1 MSKKKNK
8 TSKNDNNLAIAYYRY
23 SSHSQNELSIDQQR
37 AQAQKYAETHGLQI
51 VREYEDKAMTGTND
65 DRPGF
70 QQMLSEVGKIKPA
83 ALILWKTDRLGRDRY
98 DLAISKKKIRDA
110 GCEILYIAEALP
122 TSTPEAS
129 LMEGLLESMAEFY
142 SKPLFLFRRTQKSCA
157 DPGIDKIG
165 DKGAEAHIREEMIGH
180 VDAVIAIE
188 QHENTGSGKADP
200 VPFSAPAFE
209 HIHKH
214 RQSKHHAGNS
224 HVAAGPALEVIVA
237 AGKVGHHLPPLPEL
251 AFRVIKRDKIFVTWT
266 GAHLLEPE
274 VHVVRCDTCHKDRR
288 TDCDKLIRIDPVH
301 KLQGHEGYPGIEH
314 CPEQPA
320 QNRKGRRALPCG
332 IMEQSADDLAVVAVG
347 VIYRHKPAQKQKHPC
362 QSPEPVALG
371 FQSGIQTGSRRRIEA
386 IGKIGAVGGKE
397 RADICLVR

>member
-180 VDAVIAIE
+180 VDAVIAVE
-188 QHENTGSGKADP
+188 QHENTGA
-200 VPFSAPAFE
+200 
-209 HIHKH
+209 
-214 RQSKHHAGNS
+214 
-224 HVAAGPALEVIVA
+224 
-237 AGKVGHHLPPLPEL
+237 
-251 AFRVIKRDKIFVTWT
+251 
-266 GAHLLEPE
+266 
-274 VHVVRCDTCHKDRR
+274 
-288 TDCDKLIRIDPVH
+288 KLIQCLFPLLPLNTSTSIGRANIMLAIVMLPLGQLL
-301 KLQGHEGYPGIEH
+301 KLSSLPARLGTICHH
-314 CPEQPA
+314 CR
-320 QNRKGRRALPCG
+320 NSLFG
-332 IMEQSADDLAVVAVG
+332 SSS
-347 VIYRHKPAQKQKHPC
+347 VIRY
-362 QSPEPVALG
+362 L
-371 FQSGIQTGSRRRIEA
+371 
-386 IGKIGAVGGKE
+386 
-397 RADICLVR
+397 